1 MGCELKTM
9 NWLLLFLIGSIFII
23 NGTTYAETAFADHLP
38 NSMLT
43 ESECADKMGRDCF
56 CWELGTCSFTD
67 DPLGTMLMPYDSI
80 FAGLAIVI
88 FWAMIVGLLW
98 LRTES
103 PQLVGIVGI
112 AMVSSYMAY
121 IETEAAK
128 GVMVDGALIA
138 ASTEF
143 ETARIIG
150 ITLLVVSFGIAFYQM
165 ITTRLLSGPQ

>member
-1 MGCELKTM
+1 M
-9 NWLLLFLIGSIFII
+9 NYLMVFLIGVLTIV
-23 NGTTYAETAFADHLP
+23 NGTVIVETVFADHLP
-38 NSMLT
+38 GSMLT
-43 ESECADKMGRDCF
+43 EDECRDKMGRDCF
-56 CWELGTCSFTD
+56 CWELGMCKFTD
-67 DPLGTMLMPYDSI
+67 DPLGVMLMPYDAI
-80 FAGLAIVI
+80 FGGLAIVL
-88 FWAMIVGLLW
+88 FWALVVGLLW

-121 IETEAAK
+121 IHSDPNQELSA
-128 GVMVDGALIA
+128 
-138 ASTEF
+138 EF

>member
-1 MGCELKTM
+1 M
-9 NWLLLFLIGSIFII
+9 NWLMMFLIGCVFIS
-23 NGTTYAETAFADHLP
+23 NGVVTAETVFADHLP
-38 NSMLT
+38 GSMLT
-43 ESECADKMGRDCF
+43 GAECSEKMGRDCF
-56 CWELGTCSFTD
+56 CWELGSCSFTD
-67 DPLGTMLMPYDSI
+67 DPLGTMLLPYDSV
-80 FAGLAIVI
+80 FSGLAIVI

-128 GVMVDGALIA
+128 GVMVDGAIIA
-138 ASTEF
+138 ASAEF